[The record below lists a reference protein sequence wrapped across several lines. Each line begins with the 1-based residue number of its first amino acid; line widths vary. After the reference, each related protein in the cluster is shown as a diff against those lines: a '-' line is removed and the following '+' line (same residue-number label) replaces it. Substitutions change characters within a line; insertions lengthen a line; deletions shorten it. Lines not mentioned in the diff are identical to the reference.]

1 MKMKALRWYGIH
13 DVRTEEVDK
22 PAPAPGEVLIRIL
35 YAGICGS
42 DLHIYNKGMFIQ
54 NIPETMGHELCG
66 IVEDASQADQP
77 GRPSGFKK
85 GDLVIANPMM
95 TCGECDSC
103 RRGDF
108 NTCEALGFIGEVRQG
123 CFAKYICLPED
134 RLIRVPEP
142 LQKEIPDPL
151 KDSLKDSLIDPL
163 KDSLKDSLKDPLK
176 DSLIEFSGEGIPEID
191 SFDIYMRKM
200 ALAEPLAVAVN
211 VFHRAGLGACLKT
224 GGSGSDG
231 LSSGGQEPRKAGE
244 VSLAIIGAGP
254 IGLLTAALAKQVCGL
269 KNVTVVNRSETRRNI
284 AAKLGAEALPAL
296 SDDARFDKVV
306 EAAGSPATLRLA
318 LEHVRAGGQVL
329 AVSVFEDGDCP
340 IDANLIVGFQITLTG
355 CNCYTTEDLETAVEL
370 LAAGR
375 IDVSPIITDI
385 VSLDEGKAAFEKLSS
400 KDKTAAKILFR
411 ME

>member
-13 DVRTEEVDK
+13 DVRTEEIEK
-22 PAPAPGEVLIRIL
+22 PAPAPGEALIRIL

-54 NIPETMGHELCG
+54 NVPETMGHEFCG
-66 IVEDASQADQP
+66 IVEDCSREEAADLSP
-77 GRPSGFKK
+77 GFSK
-85 GDLVIANPMM
+85 GDLVIANPMV

-123 CFAKYICLPED
+123 CFTKYICLPEGS
-134 RLIRVPEP
+134 LIRVPKP
-142 LQKEIPDPL
+142 AGT
-151 KDSLKDSLIDPL
+151 DSV
-163 KDSLKDSLKDPLK
+163 
-176 DSLIEFSGEGIPEID
+176 PEE
-191 SFDIYMRKM
+191 SFQVYMQKM

-211 VFHRAGLGACLKT
+211 VCNRAGLTAGGANAENPA
-224 GGSGSDG
+224 
-231 LSSGGQEPRKAGE
+231 SSGQQAASDQAAA
-244 VSLAIIGAGP
+244 SLAIIGAGP
-254 IGLLTAALAKQVCGL
+254 IGLLTAALAKQVCGIE
-269 KNVTVVNRSETRRNI
+269 NVTVVNRSETRRHI
-284 AAKLGAEALPAL
+284 AEQLGALALPAL
-296 SDDARFDKVV
+296 PDGARFDKVV

-355 CNCYTTEDLETAVEL
+355 CNCYTTADLETAVAL
-370 LAAGR
+370 LASGR
-375 IDVSPIITDI
+375 IDISSIITDI
-385 VSLDEGKAAFEKLSS
+385 VSLDEGKAAFEKLCA
-400 KDKTAAKILFR
+400 KDRPAAKILFR

>member
-13 DVRTEEVDK
+13 DVRTEEIDK
-22 PAPAPGEVLIRIL
+22 PAPARGEVLIRVL

-42 DLHIYNKGMFIQ
+42 DLHIYNKAMFIQ
-54 NIPETMGHELCG
+54 NIPETMGHEFFG
-66 IVEDASQADQP
+66 IVEDVSQADQP
-77 GRPSGFKK
+77 GRKSGFKE

-134 RLIRVPEP
+134 RLIHVPKYVDKYADME
-142 LQKEIPDPL
+142 
-151 KDSLKDSLIDPL
+151 
-163 KDSLKDSLKDPLK
+163 
-176 DSLIEFSGEGIPEID
+176 
-191 SFDIYMRKM
+191 KM

-211 VFHRAGLGACLKT
+211 VCNRAGLSACLKIP
-224 GGSGSDG
+224 GSGADG
-231 LSSGGQEPRKAGE
+231 LSSDKPACEGLSSDGFSSGGPSSDGFSSGEPSPAKLSSGRQEAQTADQ

-254 IGLLTAALAKQVCGL
+254 IGLLTAALARQVCGIH
-269 KNVTVVNRSETRRNI
+269 NVTVVNRSETRRNI
-284 AAKLGAEALPAL
+284 AARLGARALPAL
-296 SDDARFDKVV
+296 PDDARFDKVV

-355 CNCYTTEDLETAVEL
+355 CNCYTTEDLVTAVDL
-370 LAAGR
+370 LASGR

-385 VSLDEGKAAFEKLSS
+385 ISLDEGKAAFEKLCA
-400 KDKTAAKILFR
+400 KEKTAAKILFR

>member
-13 DVRTEEVDK
+13 DVRTEEIDK
-22 PAPAPGEVLIRIL
+22 PAPAPGEVLIRVL

-42 DLHIYNKGMFIQ
+42 DLHIYNKAMFIQ
-54 NIPETMGHELCG
+54 NIPETMGHEFCG
-66 IVEDASQADQP
+66 IVEDSSQADQP
-77 GRPSGFKK
+77 GHKSGFKK

-95 TCGECDSC
+95 TCGKCDSC

-108 NTCEALGFIGEVRQG
+108 NTCETLGFIGEVRQG

-134 RLIRVPEP
+134 RLIHVPEYADM
-142 LQKEIPDPL
+142 E
-151 KDSLKDSLIDPL
+151 
-163 KDSLKDSLKDPLK
+163 
-176 DSLIEFSGEGIPEID
+176 
-191 SFDIYMRKM
+191 KM

-211 VFHRAGLGACLKT
+211 VCNRAGLSACLRAP
-224 GGSGSDG
+224 GSGSG
-231 LSSGGQEPRKAGE
+231 ELSSAKLSSSRQEAQTEGQ

-254 IGLLTAALAKQVCGL
+254 IGLLTAALARQVCGIHD
-269 KNVTVVNRSETRRNI
+269 VTVVNRSETRRNI
-284 AAKLGAEALPAL
+284 ATQLGARALPAL
-296 SDDARFDKVV
+296 PDAARFDKVV

-355 CNCYTTEDLETAVEL
+355 CNCYTTEDLETAVDL
-370 LAAGR
+370 LASGR

-385 VSLDEGKAAFEKLSS
+385 VSLDEGKAAFEKLCA
-400 KDKTAAKILFR
+400 KEKTAAKILFR